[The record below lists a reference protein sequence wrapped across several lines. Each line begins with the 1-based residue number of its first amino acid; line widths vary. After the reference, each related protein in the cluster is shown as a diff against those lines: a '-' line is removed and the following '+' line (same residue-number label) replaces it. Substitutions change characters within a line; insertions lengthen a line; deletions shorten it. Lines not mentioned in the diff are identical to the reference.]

1 MLSEEKT
8 EKVNSDLEKLIQF
21 MSLLGQIDRYLS
33 SRAKSIVS
41 TLGRA
46 METNSDDH
54 QYNDKD
60 TPPYDY

>member
-1 MLSEEKT
+1 MLSEEKA
-8 EKVNSDLEKLIQF
+8 EKVNFDLEKLIQF
-21 MSLLGQIDRYLS
+21 ISLLGQIDRYLS

-41 TLGRA
+41 TLSRA
-46 METNSDDH
+46 METNSEDS